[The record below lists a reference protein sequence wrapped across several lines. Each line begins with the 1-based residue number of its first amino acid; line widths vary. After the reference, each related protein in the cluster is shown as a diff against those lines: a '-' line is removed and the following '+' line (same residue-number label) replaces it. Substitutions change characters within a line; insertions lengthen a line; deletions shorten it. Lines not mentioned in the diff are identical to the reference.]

1 MQKVEK
7 KIAELES
14 QLGEIS
20 AKLANPPRDAG
31 EVIKLAKEYDR
42 VQKEMDVILVEWE
55 TLQG

>member
-14 QLGEIS
+14 QLGEIG

-42 VQKEMDVILVEWE
+42 VQKEMDVVLVEWE
-55 TLQG
+55 GLQG